1 MNRVILVKVLP
12 QIKDRFPEGTIIIVK
27 KALYSL
33 AKARNHWFSTYYKH
47 YIEKLKIE
55 NSVYDLCLLIST
67 QQHFR
72 LVRLQ
77 TDDTYIL
84 ADNRFVKEEE
94 IQLKLANLKAKPL

>member
-1 MNRVILVKVLP
+1 
-12 QIKDRFPEGTIIIVK
+12 VK

-33 AKARNHWFSTYYKH
+33 AEAGNHWFVTYYKH

-72 LVRLQ
+72 LVGLQ

-94 IQLKLANLKAKPL
+94 IQLKLANLKAKPLQKLTLDNFLEFNRTITTL